1 VRHRLP
7 ALRVADS
14 TPRSLRGCLLRD
26 RFGGWARP
34 SGPASVRPAAFLVV
48 GSVLGEGPVAT
59 EPPNMR
65 VELAGAQDAPRR
77 WRVAAAL
84 HAVTAT
90 APLNCGQR
98 LQLTRGR

>member
-1 VRHRLP
+1 
-7 ALRVADS
+7 
-14 TPRSLRGCLLRD
+14 
-26 RFGGWARP
+26 
-34 SGPASVRPAAFLVV
+34 VRPPAFLVV
-48 GSVLGEGPVAT
+48 GSVLGEVRAAT

-90 APLNCGQR
+90 EPLTRGQR

>member
-1 VRHRLP
+1 
-7 ALRVADS
+7 VA
-14 TPRSLRGCLLRD
+14 RE
-26 RFGGWARP
+26 
-34 SGPASVRPAAFLVV
+34 V
-48 GSVLGEGPVAT
+48 PVAT

-84 HAVTAT
+84 HAVTASE
-90 APLNCGQR
+90 PLTWGQR